1 VTKWLSGQR
10 ETSTWLCSHF
20 CFPFDFSTASCDI
33 LIKKLL
39 KCGPDKRTVK
49 WAENHLN
56 CWIWKVVISGMKS
69 SWRLVTS
76 CVPQGLILSPV
87 LFNILVNDLDG
98 VTGYAFSKFA
108 DTESHE
114 EWLIHQRMYMRR
126 GWEGWDCLAWR
137 WEGSM
142 GSYPWVWVPD

>member
-1 VTKWLSGQR
+1 M
-10 ETSTWLCSHF
+10 
-20 CFPFDFSTASCDI
+20 
-33 LIKKLL
+33 
-39 KCGPDKRTVK
+39 K

-98 VTGYAFSKFA
+98 VTGYAFSKFV

-126 GWEGWDCLAWR
+126 G
-137 WEGSM
+137 
-142 GSYPWVWVPD
+142 